1 MPPRLP
7 KSIINILNDFFGGLM
22 FFQGKDYIRPSKKL
36 RLLSVVQALTENERL
51 SQTQLARFS
60 RTSSAM
66 VNQYLAELHR
76 EGMVQFAPVNRKS
89 FAYRLTDKGQE
100 ARRNMMEQYCAE
112 MVRGFASIKELVRRR
127 LEPLAEGRDAAKVQ
141 GTAARPGLR
150 IALFGAAETGEVVL
164 AALEGTPF
172 EVTLVVDNDDAKH
185 GTPFH
190 GHTVQPPAALLA
202 SPGQLAVDAVVVASF
217 AHQRAIQQQLLAM
230 PGMPGSAREV
240 VVLL

>member
-1 MPPRLP
+1 
-7 KSIINILNDFFGGLM
+7 M

-60 RTSSAM
+60 CTSSAM

-127 LEPLAEGRDAAKVQ
+127 LEPLAERRGRLSAPAPEPDQPPQAAV
-141 GTAARPGLR
+141 PLR
-150 IALFGAAETGEVVL
+150 LAPLRLALFGAAETGEVVL

-172 EVTLVVDNDDAKH
+172 EVTLVVDNDTAKH

-190 GHTVQPPAALLA
+190 GHTVQPPAVLLTE
-202 SPGQLAVDAVVVASF
+202 PGLLAVDAVVVSSF

-230 PGMPGSAREV
+230 PGMPESAREV

>member
-1 MPPRLP
+1 
-7 KSIINILNDFFGGLM
+7 M
-22 FFQGKDYIRPSKKL
+22 FFQGKDFIRPSKKL

-89 FAYRLTDKGQE
+89 FAYKLTDKGQE
-100 ARRNMMEQYCAE
+100 ARRSMLEQYCAE
-112 MVRGFASIKELVRRR
+112 MVCGFTAIKELVRRR
-127 LEPLAEGRDAAKVQ
+127 LEPLAARHAEGAPIR
-141 GTAARPGLR
+141 L
-150 IALFGAAETGEVVL
+150 ALFGAAETGEVVL

-172 EVTLVVDNDDAKH
+172 DVALVVDNDDAKH
-185 GTPFH
+185 GAPFH

-202 SPGQLAVDAVVVASF
+202 GPGRLAVDAVVVSSF

-230 PGMPGSAREV
+230 PGMPESTREA

>member
-1 MPPRLP
+1 
-7 KSIINILNDFFGGLM
+7 M

-127 LEPLAEGRDAAKVQ
+127 LEPLAKRRAAP
-141 GTAARPGLR
+141 GTADVREPGAQPGPHATPLR

-164 AALEGTPF
+164 AALEGTSF
-172 EVTLVVDNDDAKH
+172 EVTLVVDNDAAKH

-202 SPGQLAVDAVVVASF
+202 APGQLAVDAVVVSSF

-230 PGMPGSAREV
+230 PGMPESAREV

>member
-1 MPPRLP
+1 
-7 KSIINILNDFFGGLM
+7 M

-60 RTSSAM
+60 HTSSAM

-89 FAYRLTDKGQE
+89 FAYKLTDKGQE
-100 ARRNMMEQYCAE
+100 ARRSMLEQYCAE

-127 LEPLAEGRDAAKVQ
+127 LEPLAARHAEGASIHSA
-141 GTAARPGLR
+141 PLR
-150 IALFGAAETGEVVL
+150 LAPLRLAPLRLALFGAAETGEVVL

-172 EVTLVVDNDDAKH
+172 DVTLVVDNDEAKH
-185 GTPFH
+185 GAPFH
-190 GHTVQPPAALLA
+190 GHAVQPPAALLA
-202 SPGQLAVDAVVVASF
+202 EPGLLAVDAVVVASF

-230 PGMPGSAREV
+230 PGMPESAREV

>member
-1 MPPRLP
+1 
-7 KSIINILNDFFGGLM
+7 M

-89 FAYRLTDKGQE
+89 FAYKLTDKGQE
-100 ARRNMMEQYCAE
+100 ARRSMLEQYCAE

-127 LEPLAEGRDAAKVQ
+127 LEPLAARHAEGAPTPSAL
-141 GTAARPGLR
+141 APLR
-150 IALFGAAETGEVVL
+150 LALFGAAETGEVVL

-172 EVTLVVDNDDAKH
+172 AVTLVVDNDEAKH
-185 GTPFH
+185 GATFH

-202 SPGQLAVDAVVVASF
+202 EPGLLAVDAVVVASF

>member
-1 MPPRLP
+1 
-7 KSIINILNDFFGGLM
+7 M

-127 LEPLAEGRDAAKVQ
+127 LEPLTERRDAQ
-141 GTAARPGLR
+141 NARAQPAPHITPLR

-172 EVTLVVDNDDAKH
+172 EVTLVLDNDAAKH

-202 SPGQLAVDAVVVASF
+202 APGQLAVDAVVVSSF
-217 AHQRAIQQQLLAM
+217 AHQRTIQQQLLTM
-230 PGMPGSAREV
+230 PGMPESAREV

>member
-1 MPPRLP
+1 
-7 KSIINILNDFFGGLM
+7 M

-100 ARRNMMEQYCAE
+100 ARRHMMEQYCAE

-127 LEPLAEGRDAAKVQ
+127 LEPLAEGRAPDAPPCPAPQ
-141 GTAARPGLR
+141 RIEPLR
-150 IALFGAAETGEVVL
+150 LALFGAAETGEVVL

-172 EVTLVVDNDDAKH
+172 AVTLVVDNDTAKH

-202 SPGQLAVDAVVVASF
+202 APGQLAVDAVVVASF
-217 AHQRAIQQQLLAM
+217 AHQRTIQQQLLAM
-230 PGMPGSAREV
+230 PGMPESAREV

>member
-1 MPPRLP
+1 
-7 KSIINILNDFFGGLM
+7 M

-89 FAYRLTDKGQE
+89 FAYKLTDKGQE
-100 ARRNMMEQYCAE
+100 ARRSMLEQYCAE

-127 LEPLAEGRDAAKVQ
+127 LEPLAARHAEGAPIPSALAPPRLA
-141 GTAARPGLR
+141 PLR
-150 IALFGAAETGEVVL
+150 LALFGAAETGEVVL

-172 EVTLVVDNDDAKH
+172 AVTMVVDNDETKH
-185 GTPFH
+185 GAPFH

-202 SPGQLAVDAVVVASF
+202 EPGLLAVDAVVVASF

-230 PGMPGSAREV
+230 PGMPESAREV

>member
-1 MPPRLP
+1 
-7 KSIINILNDFFGGLM
+7 M

-127 LEPLAEGRDAAKVQ
+127 LEPLAERRGRISAPVVPFAPAPEPGQPPQPAA
-141 GTAARPGLR
+141 PLR
-150 IALFGAAETGEVVL
+150 LDTLRLALFGAAETGEVVL

-172 EVTLVVDNDDAKH
+172 EVTLVVDNDAAKH

-190 GHTVQPPAALLA
+190 GHTVQPPAALLTE
-202 SPGQLAVDAVVVASF
+202 PGLLAVDAVVVSSF

-230 PGMPGSAREV
+230 PGMPESAREV

>member
-1 MPPRLP
+1 
-7 KSIINILNDFFGGLM
+7 M

-76 EGMVQFAPVNRKS
+76 EGMIQFAPVNRKS
-89 FAYRLTDKGQE
+89 FAYKLTDKGQE
-100 ARRNMMEQYCAE
+100 ARRSMLEQYCAE

-127 LEPLAEGRDAAKVQ
+127 LEPLAARHAEGAPI
-141 GTAARPGLR
+141 PGAPLR
-150 IALFGAAETGEVVL
+150 LAPLRLALFGAAETGEVVL

-172 EVTLVVDNDDAKH
+172 AVTLVVDNDEAKH
-185 GTPFH
+185 GAPFH

-202 SPGQLAVDAVVVASF
+202 EPGLLAVDAVVVASF

-230 PGMPGSAREV
+230 PGMPGSAREA

>member
-1 MPPRLP
+1 
-7 KSIINILNDFFGGLM
+7 M

-127 LEPLAEGRDAAKVQ
+127 LEPLAERRGRISAPAPE
-141 GTAARPGLR
+141 PGLPPQPAGPLR
-150 IALFGAAETGEVVL
+150 LGTLRLALFGAAETGEVVL

-172 EVTLVVDNDDAKH
+172 EVTLVVDNDAAKH

-190 GHTVQPPAALLA
+190 GHTVQPPAALLTE
-202 SPGQLAVDAVVVASF
+202 PGLLAVDAVVVSSF

-230 PGMPGSAREV
+230 PGMPESAREV

>member
-1 MPPRLP
+1 
-7 KSIINILNDFFGGLM
+7 M

-127 LEPLAEGRDAAKVQ
+127 LEPLAERRNASDLQEAATQ
-141 GTAARPGLR
+141 SGLHTAPLR

-172 EVTLVVDNDDAKH
+172 DVTLVVDNDDAKH

-202 SPGQLAVDAVVVASF
+202 APGQLAVDAVVVASF

-230 PGMPGSAREV
+230 PGMPESAREV

>member
-1 MPPRLP
+1 
-7 KSIINILNDFFGGLM
+7 M

-100 ARRNMMEQYCAE
+100 ARRHMMEQYCAE

-127 LEPLAEGRDAAKVQ
+127 LEPLAEGRAPDAPPCPA
-141 GTAARPGLR
+141 PLHL
-150 IALFGAAETGEVVL
+150 ALFGAAETGEVVL

-172 EVTLVVDNDDAKH
+172 AVTLVVDNDTAKH

-202 SPGQLAVDAVVVASF
+202 APGQLAVDAVVVASF
-217 AHQRAIQQQLLAM
+217 AHQRTIQQQLLAM
-230 PGMPGSAREV
+230 PGMPESAREV

>member
-1 MPPRLP
+1 
-7 KSIINILNDFFGGLM
+7 M

-127 LEPLAEGRDAAKVQ
+127 LEPLAERRAHGAPLH
-141 GTAARPGLR
+141 TASLR

-172 EVTLVVDNDDAKH
+172 EVALVVDNDAAKH

-202 SPGQLAVDAVVVASF
+202 APGQLAVDAVVVSSF
-217 AHQRAIQQQLLAM
+217 AHQRTIQQQLLAM
-230 PGMPGSAREV
+230 PGMPESAREV

>member
-1 MPPRLP
+1 
-7 KSIINILNDFFGGLM
+7 M

-127 LEPLAEGRDAAKVQ
+127 LEPLTERRDAQNAGAQ
-141 GTAARPGLR
+141 PAPHTTPLR

-172 EVTLVVDNDDAKH
+172 EVTLVLDNDAAKH

-202 SPGQLAVDAVVVASF
+202 APGQLAVDAVVVSSF
-217 AHQRAIQQQLLAM
+217 AHQRTIQQQLLTM
-230 PGMPGSAREV
+230 PGMPESAREV

>member
-1 MPPRLP
+1 
-7 KSIINILNDFFGGLM
+7 M

-100 ARRNMMEQYCAE
+100 ARRHMMEQYCAE

-127 LEPLAEGRDAAKVQ
+127 LEPLAEGRAPDAPPCPA
-141 GTAARPGLR
+141 PLR
-150 IALFGAAETGEVVL
+150 LALFGAAETGEVVL

-172 EVTLVVDNDDAKH
+172 AVTLVVDNDTAKH

-202 SPGQLAVDAVVVASF
+202 APGQLAVDAVVVSSF
-217 AHQRAIQQQLLAM
+217 AHQRTIQQQLLAM
-230 PGMPGSAREV
+230 PGMPESAREV

>member
-1 MPPRLP
+1 
-7 KSIINILNDFFGGLM
+7 M

-127 LEPLAEGRDAAKVQ
+127 LEPLTERRDAQNAGAQ
-141 GTAARPGLR
+141 PAPHITPLR

-172 EVTLVVDNDDAKH
+172 EVIMVVDNDIAKH

-190 GHTVQPPAALLA
+190 GHAVQPPAALLA
-202 SPGQLAVDAVVVASF
+202 APGQLAVDAVVVASF
-217 AHQRAIQQQLLAM
+217 AHQRTIQQQLLTM
-230 PGMPGSAREV
+230 PGMPESAREV